1 MLRLLNEVLGSS
13 IKHIIDYNNIYYKYN
28 RDQLTNCYNRYGLDD
43 VVSHHF
49 SVSNTS
55 LFYIMIDIDNFK
67 AINDKYG
74 HQSGDKVL
82 ISLVNILEKYF
93 GENVFR
99 VGGEEFVALLD
110 ASLNIEEILNNLLTS
125 ISFEK
130 VNYDNNSINYT
141 VSIGV
146 STIKD
151 KHIRHASLEAD
162 NKLYLSK
169 KNGKN
174 QYNM

>member
-1 MLRLLNEVLGSS
+1 MILFL
-13 IKHIIDYNNIYYKYN
+13 IIFLSQI
-28 RDQLTNCYNRYGLDD
+28 
-43 VVSHHF
+43 HHF
-49 SVSNTS
+49 
-55 LFYIMIDIDNFK
+55 DIDNFK
-67 AINDKYG
+67 VINDKYG

-82 ISLVNILEKYF
+82 IALVNILEKYF

-99 VGGEEFVALLD
+99 IGGEEFVALAED
-110 ASLNIEEILNNLLTS
+110 SLKLEETLNSLLTS
-125 ISFEK
+125 ISSGRVKYE
-130 VNYDNNSINYT
+130 NNLISYT

-146 STIKD
+146 SKIND

-174 QYNM
+174 QYSI